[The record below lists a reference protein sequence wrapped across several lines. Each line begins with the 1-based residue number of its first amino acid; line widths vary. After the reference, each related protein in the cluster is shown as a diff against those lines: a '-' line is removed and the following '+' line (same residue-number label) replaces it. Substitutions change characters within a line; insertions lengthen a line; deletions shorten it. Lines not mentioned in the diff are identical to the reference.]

1 MLKIQLMMIIIL
13 FCTSIFSSCEYASDV
28 MRPGVPDTDAG
39 VADTDDTDTMKTPG
53 MTDPG
58 NMEDEMDMF
67 YGSAVVINEL
77 MADNDNVIMDPQG
90 DHDDWVELFNRTD
103 SPVDLTGMYLS
114 DKEDNPTKWQFPD
127 GTIIAANGYLIIWCD
142 EDHDDPETTEGLH
155 SNFKLS
161 KSGEAVLLVDTDAN
175 GNTVLDSI
183 VFDGQETDVAIG
195 RIPNSTGDF
204 QVVAATPGAEN
215 LAQ

>member
-1 MLKIQLMMIIIL
+1 MVRFQATMIVIL
-13 FCTSIFSSCEYASDV
+13 ICVSIFSSCEYASDV
-28 MRPGVPDTDAG
+28 MRPGVPE
-39 VADTDDTDTMKTPG
+39 TDT
-53 MTDPG
+53 G
-58 NMEDEMDMF
+58 NMEEQDTGNMKENMGMLE
-67 YGSAVVINEL
+67 GSAVVINEL

-127 GTIIAANGYLIIWCD
+127 GTVIAANGYLIVWCD
-142 EDHDDPETTEGLH
+142 EQHDDPETTEGLH

-161 KSGEAVLLVDTDAN
+161 KNGEAVLLVDTDAN

-183 VFDGQETDVAIG
+183 VFDEQETDVSYG
-195 RIPNSTGDF
+195 RFPNGTGDF
-204 QVVAATPGAEN
+204 QVVSATPSAEN
-215 LAQ
+215 RVE

>member
-1 MLKIQLMMIIIL
+1 MVRFQVTMVVIL
-13 FCTSIFSSCEYASDV
+13 ICVSIFSSCEYASDV
-28 MRPGVPDTDAG
+28 IRPGVPE
-39 VADTDDTDTMKTPG
+39 
-53 MTDPG
+53 TDPG
-58 NMEDEMDMF
+58 NMEEQDTGNMEEQDTGNMEEEMDTLI
-67 YGSAVVINEL
+67 GPAVVINEL
-77 MADNDNVIMDPQG
+77 MADNDNTSEDPQG
-90 DHDDWVELFNRTD
+90 DYDDWVELFNRTD

-127 GTIIAANGYLIIWCD
+127 GTEIAANGYLIVWCD
-142 EDHDDPETTEGLH
+142 EDHDDEEATEGLH

-183 VFDGQETDVAIG
+183 VFDEQETDVSYG
-195 RIPNSTGDF
+195 RIPNGTGDF

-215 LAQ
+215 MAQ